1 MINIYK
7 RFWQVNWAEQ
17 WQYRANLLMY
27 LAYWV
32 VAPIIYLAV
41 WTTIAREQGSV
52 NGMTA
57 NDFAAYYL
65 TLLPVDI
72 LTSSIVIHV
81 LAFKIQEGTISN
93 ELMQPVHPVL
103 TNTLT
108 NNLAFKALNMMVFV
122 PIWLVLVLL
131 FQPQFTFTWQS
142 MLVAVPALIIG
153 FITRFLLDSCITLI
167 AFWTTRVWSI
177 WQFDNAISGLLNGSF
192 VPLALMP
199 VWVQG
204 IAQFLPYQLGV
215 SFPVLL
221 LLNKLTP
228 QQIALNFALGISG
241 RWRCLGCSCSCGSAP
256 SSNIRLWVL
265 DQLCRDA
272 KHHDFTVFTSKAC
285 AQPHRLAR
293 TVSA

>member
-1 MINIYK
+1 MITIYK

-17 WQYRANLLMY
+17 WQYRANLIMY
-27 LAYWV
+27 LAYWLV
-32 VAPIIYLAV
+32 GPIVYLAV

-72 LTSSIVIHV
+72 ITSSIVIHV
-81 LAFKIQEGTISN
+81 LAYKIQEGSISN

-108 NNLAFKALNMMVFV
+108 NNIAFKVLNLIVFV
-122 PIWLVLVLL
+122 PIWIVLVLL
-131 FQPQFTFTWQS
+131 FQPQFTYTWQS
-142 MLVAVPALIIG
+142 MLLAVPALIIG
-153 FITRFLLDSCITLI
+153 FITRFLMDSCITLI

-177 WQFDNAISGLLNGSF
+177 QQFDYAIAALLNGSF

-199 VWVQG
+199 AWVQT
-204 IAQFLPYQLGV
+204 IAQVLPYQLSV

-228 QQIALNFALGISG
+228 EQIALNYALGIFWTVVLFG
-241 RWRCLGCSCSCGSAP
+241 LFMLMWKRAIRQYSA
-256 SSNIRLWVL
+256 VG
-265 DQLCRDA
+265 A
-272 KHHDFTVFTSKAC
+272 
-285 AQPHRLAR
+285 
-293 TVSA
+293 

>member
-1 MINIYK
+1 MLNIYK

-17 WQYRANLLMY
+17 WQYRANLIMY
-27 LAYWV
+27 LAYWLV
-32 VAPIIYLAV
+32 SPIIYLAV

-65 TLLPVDI
+65 TLLPIDI
-72 LTSSIVIHV
+72 LTASIVIHI

-93 ELMQPVHPVL
+93 ELLQPVHPVL

-108 NNLAFKALNMMVFV
+108 SNVAFKALNLIVFV
-122 PIWLVLVLL
+122 PIWIVLVLL
-131 FQPQFTFTWQS
+131 FQPQFTYTWQS
-142 MLVAVPALIIG
+142 MLLTLPALAIG
-153 FITRFLLDSCITLI
+153 FITRFLLSSCITLI

-177 WQFDNAISGLLNGSF
+177 WQFTEATSSLLNGAF

-199 VWVQG
+199 LWVQTL
-204 IAQFLPYQLGV
+204 AQILPFQLGL

-228 QQIALNFALGISG
+228 EQILLNFVLGIF
-241 RWRCLGCSCSCGSAP
+241 WTLALLGLFLFMWKRAIKQYSA
-256 SSNIRLWVL
+256 VG
-265 DQLCRDA
+265 A
-272 KHHDFTVFTSKAC
+272 
-285 AQPHRLAR
+285 
-293 TVSA
+293 